1 MWIKKRHKVT
11 TEILRFIFFFYFKFR
26 YNLHHDKPIKI
37 KDGALIISNHTTTL
51 DPIMIGSLFKEPLYY
66 MASKDIL
73 QHRFIGKILKYLVNP
88 IGKEKGNSSDIQA
101 IKDCIKVSKE
111 GGNICIFAEGNRTFN
126 GSLGNVDFS
135 IVKLAKLLKKPLV
148 ICNIKGGYPTD
159 PRWARTIRK
168 GRMNVSVKH
177 IYKYDEFK
185 DMENDDL
192 YNLIL
197 SDMTVD
203 DYNFYPKYKG
213 RRKAEHLEKI
223 LYICPCCKNKHT
235 IYTKKNKIY
244 CSLCNL
250 EVTYLNNLKFKSN
263 KEEFQLENVLDWYNY
278 QLDIIKKEEYLNE
291 NEIIYKDEIDVYE
304 PRMYKKK
311 KKIGTG
317 MIMLYN
323 NKIVLHLNKQTIDI
337 PFDFIKSITLLGKK
351 KMNIYTK
358 DRTYQLFKDDK
369 TNLIKYM
376 HMYYVLIGSDFYGI

>member
-51 DPIMIGSLFKEPLYY
+51 DPIMIGSLFKDPLYY
-66 MASKDIL
+66 MASKDIFN
-73 QHRFIGKILKYLVNP
+73 HRFIGKLIKFLVNP
-88 IGKEKGNSSDIQA
+88 IGKEKGNSSDITA
-101 IKDCIKVSKE
+101 VKDCIRVAKE

-168 GRMNVSVKH
+168 GRMDVSIKH

-192 YNLIL
+192 YNLIH

-213 RRKAEHLEKI
+213 RHQAEHLEKI
-223 LYICPCCKNKHT
+223 LSICPCCKSKHT
-235 IYTKKNKIY
+235 IYTRKNKIY
-244 CSLCNL
+244 CSVCNL

-263 KEEFQLENVLDWYNY
+263 KEEFKLNNVKEWYDY
-278 QLDIIKKEEYLNE
+278 QLDVIKKEQHLQEDE
-291 NEIIYKDEIDVYE
+291 VIYQDEIDVYL

-311 KKIGTG
+311 KKIGSG
-317 MIMLYN
+317 LVQIYN
-323 NKIVLHLNKQTIDI
+323 NRFVFKLKKEIITIL
-337 PFDFIKSITLLGKK
+337 FSNIKSITLVGKM
-351 KMNIYTK
+351 KMNIYTN
-358 DRTYQLFKDDK
+358 DITYQLFKDDK

-376 HMYYVLIGSDFYGI
+376 HLYYIIKGSENYGI

>member
-1 MWIKKRHKVT
+1 MWIKKRHKFT
-11 TEILRFIFFFYFKFR
+11 TEILRFIFFFYLKFR

-51 DPIMIGSLFKEPLYY
+51 DPIMIGSLFKDPLYY
-66 MASKDIL
+66 MASKDIFN
-73 QHRFIGKILKYLVNP
+73 HRFIGKLIKFFVNP

-101 IKDCIKVSKE
+101 IKDCIRVSKE
-111 GGNICIFAEGNRTFN
+111 GGNICIFPEGNRTFS

-135 IVKLAKLLKKPLV
+135 IVKLAKLLKKPLI

-168 GRMNVSVKH
+168 GRMDVSIKH

-185 DMENDDL
+185 DMVNDDL

-213 RRKAEHLEKI
+213 RRYAEHLEKI
-223 LYICPCCKNKHT
+223 LYICPCCNNKHT
-235 IYTKKNKIY
+235 IYTMKNKIY
-244 CSLCNL
+244 CSVCNL
-250 EVTYLNNLKFKSN
+250 EVTYLNDLKFKSN
-263 KEEFQLENVLDWYNY
+263 KEEFKMENVLSWYNY
-278 QLDIIKKEEYLNE
+278 QLDIIKKENHLDSNE
-291 NEIIYKDEIDVYE
+291 VIYQDNIDVYE

-311 KKIGTG
+311 KKIGSG
-317 MIMLYN
+317 LVQIYN
-323 NKIVLHLNKQTIDI
+323 NRFVFRLKQEVISI
-337 PFDFIKSITLLGKK
+337 LFSNIKSITLVGKM
-351 KMNIYTK
+351 KMNIYT
-358 DRTYQLFKDDK
+358 DDITYQLFKDDK

-376 HMYYVLIGSDFYGI
+376 HLYYIIKGSENYGI